1 MFGKFKGVLIFFL
14 IISVLL
20 GIFSLFSTE
29 RSVKKESN
37 IFAGTRYLTFGDS
50 ITHGNWLEDSYPE
63 LVADELGSKGYSNRG
78 MGGSTYV
85 YQSNRGCITDTVL
98 STLDKVGHYDIISVG
113 GGGNDHDLSLPLG
126 NINDKT
132 KETVYGSL
140 NIIAE
145 ALKERQED
153 SFVFFITPLM
163 SKNERVNYEGYRRK
177 DVATAVVEVGKK
189 HGIPVLD
196 LYSTSDFE
204 NVACGMNHPDCD
216 GTHPIQEYMNDYMA
230 PKIVDFIRKNYK

>member
-1 MFGKFKGVLIFFL
+1 MLGKIKGSLIFLLVF
-14 IISVLL
+14 SALL
-20 GIFSLFSTE
+20 GIFSLHLT
-29 RSVKKESN
+29 KKEVNENSKA
-37 IFAGTRYLTFGDS
+37 FTGTRYLAFGDS

-63 LVADELGSKGYSNRG
+63 LVANELGCKGYSNRG

-126 NINDKT
+126 SINDKT
-132 KETVYGSL
+132 KDTVYGSL

-145 ALKERQED
+145 ALKERQKE

-163 SKNERVNYEGYRRK
+163 SKNERVNYEGYRRE
-177 DVATAVVEVGKK
+177 DVARAVIDVGKK
-189 HGIPVLD
+189 YGIPVLD

-204 NVACGMNHPDCD
+204 NVACGMNHSDCD

-230 PKIVDFIRKNYK
+230 PKIADFIRKNYK